1 MGSVAIQRQNVYQMS
16 GVGSRWWKPGQ
27 AGAGIERE
35 SAGSV
40 EVRRDSSPQELITR
54 RGIGIEDSGTTG
66 MDDFQSELDL
76 VGGRQA
82 LPGAR

>member
-27 AGAGIERE
+27 ASAGIKRE
-35 SAGSV
+35 SAGSGD
-40 EVRRDSSPQELITR
+40 VRRDSSPQKLITR
-54 RGIGIEDSGTTG
+54 GGIGIEDSGTTG

-76 VGGRQA
+76 VGG
-82 LPGAR
+82 